1 MESVAEYERFG
12 CDRLGVPCPP
22 LAFPDYFRDFA
33 LSYSLAGAL
42 LAVGG
47 FSLYQRK
54 KPSQNLVLIP
64 GSLAGTA
71 VMISFIAYYY
81 YFSIFK
87 EMGGPLSIFVR

>member
-1 MESVAEYERFG
+1 M
-12 CDRLGVPCPP
+12 
-22 LAFPDYFRDFA
+22 
-33 LSYSLAGAL
+33 
-42 LAVGG
+42 AVGG